1 MSATR
6 PRVETRTAREFVR
19 ETEEHLRE
27 LVGWAPP
34 PEGGDRGTALVH
46 VFARMAETVADRLNQ
61 VPERNLLAFLNLL
74 GVDLLPPHAARVPL
88 TFALAEGA
96 AEDALVPARTPVAAL
111 PREGEA
117 EPPVFE
123 TERELVVTRSRLVA
137 ALVRDPL
144 RDRGT
149 DASARAAGGAP
160 FAVFRGE
167 TPLEHRLYLGDPRF
181 ATEGAKS
188 VALRFG
194 PADAGVPWPG
204 WIRWSYR
211 AEEGW
216 IPLPAAAVARDG
228 SGWRVTLAGLPTVP
242 ETEVLGRRGAWIS
255 GVLTVPLRER
265 GVAPETGWA
274 APPAGL
280 RAGERDDR
288 AYPFGW
294 GEPRDA
300 WYLAAPAV
308 FSLAGAWATLRV
320 QADPAARVVPSADLE
335 LAWEV
340 GAPGGAWR
348 ELGRSSPREESVGG
362 DTSRFRDGTRG
373 LTQGGGVEFRVPA
386 DWAAGVV
393 GGVERLWLRARVARG
408 GYGTDDAYYPPV
420 LLRALL
426 DAELSLPPVAAV
438 ESRVEMR
445 AAGRVPDAV
454 LASGAM
460 VEPHRDFY
468 PFGELP
474 RIGDAVYLS
483 CRALADKPGARVT
496 LSVVLT
502 NPSDAAGTPRP
513 AAASGVV
520 LSWEY
525 WNAAAGRWE
534 TLGTSRSDGEAGATA
549 FELVD
554 GTRAFTAGSAAAP
567 AVVSFVRP
575 PAMGAVEVDGRAEPW
590 IRARLSAG
598 HYGREAAYEPAKDAA
613 GKPVVYPGTSIPV
626 YQLTP
631 GDVRPPSIRSVEV
644 GYAYDAPWGP
654 VPHVAAENDHEVA
667 RPADG
672 IGLAGEFV
680 PFVPPAGTEP
690 ALYLGWERPGDSR
703 GFDNRLNTLYLG
715 AAAATFD
722 ALGAGAAPEEPASVV
737 WEHWD
742 GFRWAHLGARDETA
756 GLTRRGLLM
765 FVGPPSF
772 PASTRFGR
780 TAFWMR
786 ARLERGGYPVPP
798 VLERVLPNTTWA
810 SHTVRTLDETLGSGN
825 GEPGQAFRSARAPVL
840 PGETLEVREP
850 ELPSAGERA
859 RILAEAGPDAI
870 RVVEDEAGREAE
882 VWVRWTR
889 VPDFFGSGPRSRHY
903 TLERWSGAV
912 RFGDGRRGMIPPRG
926 RGNVRL
932 AAYLSGGG
940 PEGNRPAGSV
950 SRLRTTVPYVTAAA
964 NPEPAAGGAAGESV
978 AQARVRGPRTLRHR
992 DRAVA
997 LADYEDLAFEAS
1009 PELALAHAVPPAV
1022 ESAGT
1027 VALVVVP
1034 RGAEARPAPSL
1045 ELLAAVREHV
1055 GARVSPT
1062 VELVVQGP
1070 EWVRVTVDAEVV
1082 PARLEAASDVHAAV
1096 LARVAAFLHPLTG
1109 GSGGEGWPF
1118 GRRPH
1123 RSDLYAVVE
1132 TTPGVD
1138 HVRALDVEWDD
1149 MPHPE
1154 RSLVH
1159 GGEHRITVVGLAD
1172 A

>member
-1 MSATR
+1 MSATG
-6 PRVETRTAREFVR
+6 PRVETRTAREFV
-19 ETEEHLRE
+19 EATERHLE
-27 LVGWAPP
+27 GLVGWAPP
-34 PEGGDRGTALVH
+34 PGGGDRGTALVH
-46 VFARMAETVADRLNQ
+46 VSARMAEVVADRLNQ

-96 AEDALVPARTPVAAL
+96 AEDALVPARTPVAAV

-160 FAVFRGE
+160 FRVFEGE
-167 TPLEHRLYLGDPRF
+167 TPLEHRVYLGDPRF

-188 VALRFG
+188 VTLRFA
-194 PADAGVPWPG
+194 PADADVPWPG
-204 WIRWSYR
+204 WIRWSFR

-216 IPLPAAAVARDG
+216 VPLPPAAVTRGPD
-228 SGWRVTLAGLPTVP
+228 GWRVTLAGLPTVP
-242 ETEVLGRRGAWIS
+242 ATEVLGRRGAWIS
-255 GVLTVPLRER
+255 GALAVPLRER
-265 GVAPETGWA
+265 GVAPEPGFT

-288 AYPFGW
+288 VYPFGW
-294 GEPRDA
+294 AEPRDA

-308 FSLAGAWATLRV
+308 FALAGAWATLRV
-320 QADPAARVVPSADLE
+320 EPDPAHRVLPGAGLE
-335 LAWEV
+335 LAWEYGV
-340 GAPGGAWR
+340 AGGGWR
-348 ELGRSSPREESVGG
+348 ELGRSSEAEESVGG
-362 DTSRFRDGTRG
+362 DTGRFRDGTRA
-373 LTQGGGVEFRVPA
+373 LTSGGSVRFRVPA
-386 DWAAGVV
+386 DWAPGTV
-393 GGVERLWLRARVARG
+393 GGVERRWLRARVAAG
-408 GYGTDDAYYPPV
+408 SYGTDDAAYPPV
-420 LLRALL
+420 LLRVRL
-426 DAELSLPPVAAV
+426 DADLSLPPVAAV
-438 ESRVEMR
+438 ESRVEMQ
-445 AAGRVPDAV
+445 AAGLVPDAV
-454 LASGAM
+454 LASGVA
-460 VEPHRDFY
+460 VEPHRDFF
-468 PFGELP
+468 PFGETP

-496 LSVVLT
+496 VSVVLT
-502 NPSDAAGTPRP
+502 NPADAAGTPRP
-513 AAASGVV
+513 ALANGVV

-525 WNAAAGRWE
+525 WDRAAGRWAL
-534 TLGTSRSDGEAGATA
+534 LGTSRSDGAAGTGD
-549 FELVD
+549 FELAD
-554 GTRAFTAGSAAAP
+554 GTRAFTVGSAAAP
-567 AVVSFVRP
+567 ALVTFVRP
-575 PAMGAVEVDGRAEPW
+575 PAMGEVEVDGRSEPW

-598 HYGREAAYEPAKDAA
+598 NYGREAVYEQAKDAQRN
-613 GKPVVYPGTSIPV
+613 PIVYPGTSIPV

-631 GDVRPPSIRSVEV
+631 ADFRPPSIRTMEV
-644 GYAYDAPWGP
+644 SYVYEAPFGP
-654 VPHVAAENDHEVA
+654 VPLVATENDFAVERH
-667 RPADG
+667 ADG
-672 IGLAGEFV
+672 AGPAGPFV
-680 PFVPPAGTEP
+680 PFTPSAETEP

-715 AAAATFD
+715 ATAATYD
-722 ALGAGAAPEEPASVV
+722 ELTTGAESAEPASVV
-737 WEHWD
+737 WEYWD

-756 GLTRRGLLM
+756 ALTRRGLLA

-772 PASTRFGR
+772 PLSTRFGR
-780 TAFWMR
+780 TAFWLR

-810 SHTVRTLDETLGSGN
+810 AHTVRTTDETLGSGN
-825 GEPGQAFRSARAPVL
+825 GEPGQAFRTTRAPVL

-850 ELPSAGERA
+850 ELPSAEERE

-870 RVVEDEAGREAE
+870 RVVEDEAGRPAE

-912 RFGDGRRGMIPPRG
+912 AFGDGRRGMIPPRG
-926 RGNVRL
+926 RGNLRL

-950 SRLRTTVPYVTAAA
+950 TALRTTVPYVTAVA

-978 AQARVRGPRTLRHR
+978 EQARQRGPRMIRHR

-1009 PELALAHAVPPAV
+1009 PELALAHAIPPRV
-1022 ESAGT
+1022 EVVGT

-1045 ELLAAVREHV
+1045 ELLARVREHV

-1062 VELVVQGP
+1062 VDLVVQGP
-1070 EWVRVTVDAEVV
+1070 DWVRVTVAAEVV
-1082 PARLEAASDVHAAV
+1082 PARLEAASEVHAAV

-1123 RSDLYAVVE
+1123 RSDLYALVE

-1138 HVRALDVEWDD
+1138 HVRALEVATDE

-1154 RSLVH
+1154 RSLVY
-1159 GGEHRITVVGLAD
+1159 GGGHRIAVVGLAD

>member
-6 PRVETRTAREFVR
+6 PLVETRTARGFV
-19 ETEEHLRE
+19 EATEAHLEE
-27 LVGWAPP
+27 LVGWEPP
-34 PEGGDRGTALVH
+34 PGGGDRGTALVH
-46 VFARMAETVADRLNQ
+46 VFARMAEVVADRLNQ

-96 AEDALVPARTPVAAL
+96 AEDALVPARTPVAAT

-160 FAVFRGE
+160 FRVFEGE
-167 TPLEHRLYLGDPRF
+167 APLEHRVYLGDPRF

-188 VALRFG
+188 VTLRFA

-204 WIRWSYR
+204 WIRWSFR

-216 IPLPAAAVARDG
+216 LPLAPGAVARDG
-228 SGWRVTLAGLPTVP
+228 DGWRVTLAGLPTVP
-242 ETEVLGRRGAWIS
+242 EAEVLGRRGAWIS
-255 GVLTVPLRER
+255 GLLTVPLRER
-265 GVAPETGWA
+265 GVAPEWGFT

-280 RAGERDDR
+280 RGGEREDR
-288 AYPFGW
+288 VYPFGW
-294 GEPRDA
+294 AEPRDA

-308 FSLAGAWATLRV
+308 FALAGARATLRV
-320 QADPAARVVPSADLE
+320 ELDPAHRVLPGGGLE
-335 LAWEV
+335 LAWEYS
-340 GAPGGAWR
+340 AAGGAWR
-348 ELGRSSPREESVGG
+348 ELGRSSEAEESVGG
-362 DTSRFRDGTRG
+362 DTSHFRDGTRA
-373 LTQGGGVEFRVPA
+373 LTSDGGVELRVPA
-386 DWAAGVV
+386 DWAPAAV
-393 GGVERLWLRARVARG
+393 GGVERLWLRARVAAG
-408 GYGTDDAYYPPV
+408 SYGTDDAAYPPV
-420 LLRALL
+420 LLRVRL

-438 ESRVEMR
+438 ESRVEMQ
-445 AAGRVPDAV
+445 ATGLVPDAV
-454 LASGAM
+454 LAAGVA
-460 VEPHRDFY
+460 VEPHRDFF
-468 PFGELP
+468 PFGETP

-483 CRALADKPGARVT
+483 CRALADKPGARVV

-513 AAASGVV
+513 ALANGAV

-525 WNAAAGRWE
+525 WNRDAGRWE
-534 TLGTSRSDGEAGATA
+534 LLGTSRSDGAPGTTDFGLA
-549 FELVD
+549 D
-554 GTRAFTAGSAAAP
+554 GTRAFTVGSAAAP
-567 AVVSFVRP
+567 ARVTFVRP
-575 PAMGAVEVDGRAEPW
+575 PAMGEVEVDGRSEPW

-598 HYGREAAYEPAKDAA
+598 NYGREAAYEKSTA
-613 GKPVVYPGTSIPV
+613 VYPGTSIPV
-626 YQLTP
+626 YLLTP
-631 GDVRPPSIRSVEV
+631 ADVRPPSVRSVEV
-644 GYAYDAPWGP
+644 GYAYEAPWGP
-654 VPHVAAENDHEVA
+654 VPLVATENDFAVA
-667 RPADG
+667 WPADG
-672 IGLAGEFV
+672 TGPAGAFV
-680 PFVPPAGTEP
+680 PFTPSPETEP
-690 ALYLGWERPGDSR
+690 ALYLGWERPGDAR

-715 AAAATFD
+715 AAAATYD
-722 ALGAGAAPEEPASVV
+722 ELAADGAAAEPASVV
-737 WEHWD
+737 WEYWD
-742 GFRWAHLGARDETA
+742 GSRWAHLGARDETA
-756 GLTRRGLLM
+756 ALTRRGLLE

-772 PASTRFGR
+772 PLSTRFGR
-780 TAFWMR
+780 AAFWLR

-810 SHTVRTLDETLGSGN
+810 AHTVRTTDETLGSGN
-825 GEPGQAFRSARAPVL
+825 GEPGQAFRTTRAPVL

-850 ELPSAGERA
+850 ELPSAEERES
-859 RILAEAGPDAI
+859 ILAEAGPDAI
-870 RVVEDEAGREAE
+870 RVVEDEAGRPAE

-912 RFGDGRRGMIPPRG
+912 GFGDGRRGMIPPRG

-950 SRLRTTVPYVTAAA
+950 SALRTTVPYVAAVA

-978 AQARVRGPRTLRHR
+978 AQARLRGPRTIRHR

-1009 PELALAHAVPPAV
+1009 PELALAHAVPPGV
-1022 ESAGT
+1022 ESVGT

-1045 ELLAAVREHV
+1045 ELLARVREHV

-1070 EWVRVTVDAEVV
+1070 DWARVTVAAEVV
-1082 PARLEAASDVHAAV
+1082 PARLEAASEVHAAV

-1109 GSGGEGWPF
+1109 GSGGGGWPF

-1123 RSDLYAVVE
+1123 RSDLYALLE

-1138 HVRALDVEWDD
+1138 HVRALEVATDE

-1154 RSLVH
+1154 RSLVY
-1159 GGEHRITVVGLAD
+1159 GGGHRIAVVGLAD